1 MEMPL
6 VEQVRSF
13 KQYNENSACRKS
25 PHGTVVRSMLFHR
38 DDDIS
43 LFVPFFDIP
52 VSLGSFF

>member
-13 KQYNENSACRKS
+13 KPYNENSAYRKS
-25 PHGTVVRSMLFHR
+25 PHCTVVRSILFHSY
-38 DDDIS
+38 DDIS
-43 LFVPFFDIP
+43 LFAPLFDIP